1 MCFLLFMFETGLQ
14 LYSHGHVK
22 DNALNATAVRF
33 PQRFSDHDFPGWG
46 FALSGEVLFFA
57 PPKKS
62 TQKKRGPEA
71 CPSCSSKSRGAGFPV
86 RFSAKPALAQL
97 AISLALDSLRHG
109 LACPGF
115 PCDARLRLR
124 GEDDAPCPV
133 AFVESKR
140 NKRGI

>member
-1 MCFLLFMFETGLQ
+1 M
-14 LYSHGHVK
+14 
-22 DNALNATAVRF
+22 
-33 PQRFSDHDFPGWG
+33 DFITLG

-62 TQKKRGPEA
+62 THKKRGPEA
-71 CPSCSSKSRGAGFPV
+71 CPPCFNKYRGAGFPL
-86 RFSAKPALAQL
+86 RFSVKPALAQL

-124 GEDDAPCPV
+124 EGGDNR
-133 AFVESKR
+133 SL
-140 NKRGI
+140 